1 MLPARLIG
9 SADGLLFEKIEQN
22 GLPAVAVRSG
32 ALAEPVFRGMRRAVA
47 AMADAGNDLVVD
59 DVFWDNELSDYR
71 ILPAAHHSRPRP
83 LSRPCM
89 CWNNG
94 SASVAT
100 VKLVWRDGNLNA
112 FTLAVITTSPLM
124 RARRPPMD
132 ARSRLLTPSDC
143 KSRVSR
149 GHSLI

>member
-1 MLPARLIG
+1 MDAFVDMLPARLIG

-71 ILPAAHHSRPRP
+71 ILLAAHQFKAADRCRALACAGTTGARAWRP
-83 LSRPCM
+83 
-89 CWNNG
+89 
-94 SASVAT
+94 
-100 VKLVWRDGNLNA
+100 
-112 FTLAVITTSPLM
+112 
-124 RARRPPMD
+124 
-132 ARSRLLTPSDC
+132 
-143 KSRVSR
+143 
-149 GHSLI
+149 